1 MGIFNKFKDL
11 VRSQLND
18 LLDRSEE
25 PEKLHAQRILDL
37 EVYRKTAE
45 KLLTE
50 AMAALKLS
58 EKKLVSFKNVENS
71 STPDFASKIELLQKT
86 IEEEQQTITTLRAG
100 LKALDNKIRLEKS
113 RAAPYLSPEER
124 DLQNDALHDQQSFDT
139 FDRMEEKIE
148 RNEAEL
154 EALEEL
160 FHYLDHQKAPL
171 QKTKAEL
178 ADFETELSELK
189 KKLKND

>member
-37 EVYRKTAE
+37 EAHKKTAE
-45 KLLTE
+45 KLLIE

-58 EKKLVSFKNVENS
+58 EKKLVSFKKDENS
-71 STPDFASKIELLQKT
+71 SASDFESQINLLQKT
-86 IEEEQQTITTLRAG
+86 IQEEQQAIATLRAG
-100 LKALDNKIRLEKS
+100 LKALDSKIRLEKS
-113 RAAPYLSPEER
+113 RSTPYLPPEQQ
-124 DLQNDALHDQQSFDT
+124 DLQNDALHNQHSFDT
-139 FDRMEEKIE
+139 FERMEEKIE
-148 RNEAEL
+148 GNEAEL

-160 FHYLDHQKAPL
+160 FYYLDHQKAPP
-171 QKTKAEL
+171 QKPQSDL
-178 ADFETELSELK
+178 ADFEKELSELK